1 MSPSGRSNASPAR
14 SAALHALQQVR
25 RRGTEG
31 RIQCERE
38 DDTRLAERLFY
49 GVLQN
54 ERFLDACIMR
64 YLSSSRPHPY
74 VMDLLR
80 IGAYQILFL
89 DRIPDSAAVN
99 DAVHSCRASKQCYA
113 AGMVNAVLRKIS
125 SDKSLLLQA
134 DESTDLALR
143 YSHPDWFTEQLL
155 REHDSA
161 FVRSFLQ
168 SNQEIPDLC
177 LQINTERTDLSTFT
191 DMLKQKGIV
200 PISMCD
206 AFPSVTIS
214 SRRVDTL
221 PGYEE
226 GLFYVQ
232 DNAARASVK
241 IIGLRPG
248 MCVLDAC
255 AAPGGKSIAALLEG
269 ASVLSCDVNALRLE
283 RCIENYQ
290 RLGMNIPTCLLNATE
305 CNVDYHEAFDVVIA
319 DVPCSGTGVIRRHP
333 EIRQRSFQEVEE
345 LLSIQ
350 SKILDNLSDYVRPGG
365 ALLYS
370 TCSVLRDEDE
380 EQVTAFLIGHPD
392 YGLEPV
398 EHEGFDCENGML
410 RSWPHLNGN
419 DGFFAAKLV
428 KKND

>member
-25 RRGTEG
+25 RRGSEE
-31 RIQCERE
+31 RIQCQRE

-54 ERFLDACIMR
+54 ERFLDVCILR

-99 DAVHSCRASKQCYA
+99 DAVHSCRASKQRYA
-113 AGMVNAVLRKIS
+113 AGMVNAVLRKI
-125 SDKSLLLQA
+125 
-134 DESTDLALR
+134 
-143 YSHPDWFTEQLL
+143 
-155 REHDSA
+155 
-161 FVRSFLQ
+161 
-168 SNQEIPDLC
+168 PDLC
-177 LQINTERTDLSTFT
+177 LQINTQRTDLSTFS
-191 DMLKQKGIV
+191 DMLKQKGIL
-200 PISMCD
+200 PLSMRED
-206 AFPSVTIS
+206 FPSVTIS
-214 SRRVDTL
+214 SRRVDIL

-255 AAPGGKSIAALLEG
+255 AAPGGKSTAALLEG
-269 ASVLSCDVNALRLE
+269 ASILSCDVNALRLE
-283 RCIENYQ
+283 RCMENYK
-290 RLGMNIPTCLLNATE
+290 RLGMDIQTRLMDATE
-305 CNVDYHEAFDVVIA
+305 YCADFHEAFDAVIA

-333 EIRQRSFQEVEE
+333 EIRQRSFRDVEE

-350 SKILDNLSDYVRPGG
+350 AKILDNLSDYVRPGG
-365 ALLYS
+365 TLLYS
-370 TCSVLRDEDE
+370 TCSVLLDEDE
-380 EQVTAFLIGHPD
+380 GQVTAFLNGHSD
-392 YGLEPV
+392 YRLEPV
-398 EHEGFDCENGML
+398 ELDGFDCENGML